1 MIASLVATL
10 KWEEG
15 ASYENTL
22 NQLGERTEM
31 ETGQLYGTRL
41 PIIIEAQSTE
51 ELESLTRWVQDLN
64 GILHVDIIFASFE
77 PSAVG
82 E

>member
-10 KWEEG
+10 KQDEG
-15 ASYENTL
+15 SSFEDTL
-22 NQLGERTEM
+22 MRLRQRKQI
-31 ETGQLYGTRL
+31 ETGQLYGARL
-41 PIIIEAQSTE
+41 PMTIEAEDTH
-51 ELESLTRWVQDLN
+51 ELESLTQWVQDLK

-77 PSAVG
+77 PSVSG